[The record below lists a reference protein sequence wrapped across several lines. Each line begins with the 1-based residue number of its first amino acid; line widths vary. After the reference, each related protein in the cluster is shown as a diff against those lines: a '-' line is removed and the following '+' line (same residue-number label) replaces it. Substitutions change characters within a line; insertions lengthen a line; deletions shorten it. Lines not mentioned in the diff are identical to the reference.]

1 MGFSSHNAKDHS
13 YFKGLDIKKNYLA
26 SGTTDE
32 FKVIEGDK
40 SSNKAYKEDLDKF
53 ANMFEDVK
61 RSNRSTL
68 IVTERELAVEPHL
81 LILEYFQNQ

>member
-1 MGFSSHNAKDHS
+1 MHYK
-13 YFKGLDIKKNYLA
+13 
-26 SGTTDE
+26 T
-32 FKVIEGDK
+32 DK

-81 LILEYFQNQ
+81 LILEYLQNQ